1 MKVCAIRYL
10 VGITLV
16 LQLVPVWSAE
26 PIKIAYIGGLSGP
39 AALPALEVLKAFQAA
54 VELVNS
60 RGGVLGGTQ
69 FEVVPYDNKLNAQE
83 TLVVL
88 RKAIDDGA
96 QYALAGTSLTAGAI
110 NDALLKHN
118 ARNPTKAVLLLDY
131 NAQEP
136 ALTESRCSFWHF
148 RFMPHADTSMG
159 ILADHIAKR
168 PEIQKVYLINQDYSF
183 GQSFARAARES
194 LKAIRPDIEIVGDD
208 LHPLGKVKDFAPYVA
223 KIHASGAD
231 AVITGNWGNDLIL
244 LVKGSAEAGLKA
256 SFYTLNGT
264 VQGTVAGMG
273 SAGMG
278 RVKSI
283 GSWHIN
289 AADPSWRKRLAG
301 YKDKFG
307 SISNMD
313 YILAYRTMDMLAGAM
328 NTAGTVEPRKV
339 ALTLEGMKYNGFT
352 GPTWMR
358 AEDHQ
363 IMAPLFILSLAKAG
377 QPPVDFDEEAS
388 GYGWK
393 TEAFVEAKD
402 TVPPMKCQMERPAKL

>member
-1 MKVCAIRYL
+1 MKVFANRYL
-10 VGITLV
+10 VAVAL
-16 LQLVPVWSAE
+16 LAYFVPAWSAE
-26 PIKIAYIGGLSGP
+26 TIKIAYIGGLSGP
-39 AALPALEVLKAFQAA
+39 AALPALEIFKAFQAA
-54 VELVNS
+54 VELVNAG
-60 RGGVLGGTQ
+60 GGVLGGKQ

-88 RKAIDDGA
+88 RKAIDEGA
-96 QYALAGTSLTAGAI
+96 HYALAGTSLTAGAI

-118 ARNPTKAVLLLDY
+118 SRNPNQVVLLLDY

-148 RFMPHADTSMG
+148 RFMPHSDTSMG
-159 ILADHIAKR
+159 ILADHIAQR
-168 PEIQKVYLINQDYSF
+168 GEIQKVYLINQDYSF
-183 GQSFARAARES
+183 GQSFARAAREF
-194 LKAIRPDIEIVGDD
+194 LKARRPDIEIVGDD

-244 LVKGSAEAGLKA
+244 LIKGSAEAGLKA

-264 VQGTVAGMG
+264 VQGTVVGVGPAG
-273 SAGMG
+273 AGRM
-278 RVKSI
+278 KSI

-289 AADPSWRKRLAG
+289 AADANWRKKLIG
-301 YKDKFG
+301 YKAKFG
-307 SISNMD
+307 SITNMD
-313 YILAYRTMDMLAGAM
+313 YIQAYRTMDMLAAAI
-328 NTAGTVEPRKV
+328 NTAGTGEPTKV
-339 ALTLEGMKYNGFT
+339 AFALEGMKYNGFT

-363 IMAPLFILSLAKAG
+363 IMAPLYVLSLTKAG
-377 QPPVDFDEEAS
+377 LSPVDYDEEAS

-402 TVPPMKCQMERPAKL
+402 TVPPMRCQMDRPPR